1 MICDPLPPPHPVDKG
16 RLDLDPERA
25 ENEYG
30 DERGLFF
37 LLKLRNDAQKY
48 FGLIPKKK
56 AKAKAR

>member
-37 LLKLRNDAQKY
+37 LLKLRNDAQ
-48 FGLIPKKK
+48 
-56 AKAKAR
+56 